1 MRSVKQIQFMRQKPS
16 GYHKAVMIGLM
27 DTRSSRRG
35 SGRRSGMFGM
45 VGDTLL
51 SGGYMDGN
59 KPLLCALLNTGPRLT
74 LHESVVFLLFFFF
87 LQLHVTV
94 ALLSWVWRWL
104 YIGGLVFFCQPP
116 ECDPYCPI

>member
-74 LHESVVFLLFFFF
+74 LHEFVFFFTIFFSSIARHRGYISLGLEMVVYWRTGLF
-87 LQLHVTV
+87 LSASSV
-94 ALLSWVWRWL
+94 
-104 YIGGLVFFCQPP
+104 
-116 ECDPYCPI
+116 